1 MIPFKL
7 DMIINMTPKYCLAML
22 LCFLLPSISLAEEPR
37 QYQFEII
44 IFQYTNLK
52 NIESETWPDNPG
64 LPDYENQLA
73 LIATRPQETDEQ
85 PGESE
90 PDPIQNDYRQLGKEE
105 LLLNKEANAVKRSSS
120 RRLILHVGWIQT
132 MYPKEEARPVALIL
146 GDEYTTLVPDPA
158 YDILSTGNTI
168 TTPAPDGMD
177 STNIK
182 PGNLGNTTA
191 DSSYPTTNPDA
202 PIVDPDAP
210 VVDPGAPTVDTGAPI
225 TDTDLLST
233 PMIPKIV
240 AQLEGTLTVSI
251 GRYLH
256 VWTDLVFRV
265 PVPAQDDPVL
275 INSNP
280 EYTLLKS
287 LRYQSHRRMRSKEL
301 HYIDN
306 PSFGILIYSLPY
318 KRSDL

>member
-1 MIPFKL
+1 M
-7 DMIINMTPKYCLAML
+7 MINMAPKYCLPIL
-22 LCFLLPSISLAEEPR
+22 LCLLLPSISLAAEPR

-52 NIESETWPDNPG
+52 NIESETWPDKPG

-73 LIATRPQETDEQ
+73 LISTEPRETDKL

-90 PDPIQNDYRQLGKEE
+90 PDPIQNEPIQNGYRQLGKEE
-105 LLLNKEANAVKRSSS
+105 LLLNKEANAVSRSSS
-120 RRLILHVGWIQT
+120 RKLLLHAGWVQA
-132 MYPKEEARPVALIL
+132 MYPKETARPIVLRL

-158 YDILSTGNTI
+158 YDILSTTM
-168 TTPAPDGMD
+168 PAPDRIYSVD
-177 STNIK
+177 IK
-182 PGNLGNTTA
+182 PENSGNNTDNT
-191 DSSYPTTNPDA
+191 S
-202 PIVDPDAP
+202 PIADPDDLSVDTAAP
-210 VVDPGAPTVDTGAPI
+210 VTDP
-225 TDTDLLST
+225 DLFST
-233 PMIPKIV
+233 PMIPQIV
-240 AQLEGTLTVSI
+240 PQLEGTLTVSI

-256 VWTDLVFRV
+256 VWTDLVFRI
-265 PVPAQDDPVL
+265 PLPGQDNPAL
-275 INSNP
+275 IDNNP

-318 KRSDL
+318 KKPDLQDIH